1 MGTPSIEASARR
13 TRTLATTS
21 RIRGCARRKRFNGGA
36 VDPTP
41 PPNAPPPPSSP
52 QGLLVLLGILVVVA
66 LVAWWALG
74 DAWMRWFA
82 GA

>member
-1 MGTPSIEASARR
+1 
-13 TRTLATTS
+13 
-21 RIRGCARRKRFNGGA
+21 
-36 VDPTP
+36 
-41 PPNAPPPPSSP
+41 
-52 QGLLVLLGILVVVA
+52 LVLLGILVVVA